1 MSMKGFCGKIWKGIM
16 KHKMKFVIGVLVLGG
31 AGYYFGVYR
40 PAQSAGEAT
49 AEVRTGTV
57 ERGDLH
63 VMVTGSGQV
72 YARDEVALKP
82 VAAGDA
88 IEVLSVHVENDQEVK
103 EGDLIAVLDTSDAV
117 KSVRDAELSL
127 WNAEIKMD
135 QTEELYDSE
144 TKEDRQARQL
154 QEIPLTQ
161 ARNKL
166 ADTKEELE
174 DYYIR
179 APFDGVVTGLSVSA
193 GDSVSRD
200 DTITSVISNEM
211 YAQVSL
217 NEVDAVGVEVG
228 DPVTLSFTALDDATV
243 TGEISKIDTI
253 GTVSQGVVSYDA
265 EISFDS
271 ASLAKL
277 KPGMSVDVEIATEE
291 KIGVLSVPIAAVG
304 TGPGGGSYVMTL
316 SDDGEYHRTRVEM
329 GISTDTAIEI
339 VNGLSEGDTIALNAE
354 SASDTSGQSGNTES
368 GERQSSGLMGVP
380 GMGGGAGMGGGR
392 PPGN

>member
-1 MSMKGFCGKIWKGIM
+1 MKGFCKTVWTWIGGHKATVVVGI
-16 KHKMKFVIGVLVLGG
+16 LVLGG
-31 AGYYFGVYR
+31 AGYYFGIYR
-40 PAQSAGEAT
+40 PAQTAGEAT

-57 ERGDLH
+57 ERGDLR
-63 VMVTGSGQV
+63 VTVTGSGQV

-117 KSVRDAELSL
+117 KAVRDAELSL

-135 QTEELYDSE
+135 QTEDEFDSLTE
-144 TKEDRQARQL
+144 DDRQARQL

-200 DTITSVISNEM
+200 DTIASVISREM
-211 YAQVSL
+211 YAAVSL
-217 NEVDAVGVEVG
+217 NEVDAVGVEEG
-228 DPVTLSFTALDDATV
+228 DAVTLSFTALDGATV
-243 TGEISKIDTI
+243 EGEVSKIDTI
-253 GTVSQGVVSYDA
+253 GSVSQGVVSYDA
-265 EISFDS
+265 EIAFDS

-291 KIGVLSVPIAAVG
+291 KSGVLTVPIAAVG

-316 SDDGEYHRTRVEM
+316 SDDGEYHRTRVET

-354 SASDTSGQSGNTES
+354 SVTSATGIGSGSGTNRTQDAASS
-368 GERQSSGLMGVP
+368 LMHIP
-380 GMGGGAGMGGGR
+380 GTGTGSGMGGGR
-392 PPGN
+392 PPQ